1 MEGQEGLLIFEE
13 LNYFMGLIVSA
24 DDIRTDPKN
33 VSAVQK
39 WPHIKDVRIP
49 LHCVRSTYDYET
61 SPRVYAKLK
70 YKWDTTLKRRWLILS
85 N

>member
-1 MEGQEGLLIFEE
+1 MR
-13 LNYFMGLIVSA
+13 LIVSA

-49 LHCVRSTYDYET
+49 LHCVRSTSYYE
-61 SPRVYAKLK
+61 PFLRVYAKLK
-70 YKWDTTLKRRWLILS
+70 YKWDTTLKGRWLIIC

>member
-1 MEGQEGLLIFEE
+1 
-13 LNYFMGLIVSA
+13 MGLIVSA
-24 DDIRTDPKN
+24 DDIRTVHKN

-49 LHCVRSTYDYET
+49 LHCVRSTSYYET
-61 SPRVYAKLK
+61 FLRVYAKVN
-70 YKWDTTLKRRWLILS
+70 YKWDTILKRRWLILS